1 MKILLKQKVYIFLT
15 FTALFWGGNPVTA
28 KYVVSQMEPMT
39 AVFLR
44 FLGITIILIGL
55 TLYREGRNGIP
66 KTKQWPSII
75 AMGTLGIFINNACQ
89 FTGLLYTSAVNCSL
103 LSATT
108 PVMIATFTCLFM
120 NDQLNGQ
127 QWLGVA
133 VSFFGVLLII
143 SKGSITS
150 LIGLDVNYGDIL
162 VFISQVG
169 WTFYSIKGSSVMKD
183 LSPIAT
189 TAWTGLVGTILFFIF
204 VTVGGFTGKVA
215 LNFYG
220 WFSMFYMI
228 IGSGVLAF
236 CWWNQ
241 GIAVVGPN
249 QTTIFTNII
258 PISGMCFAA
267 IFLHEAISWSQILG
281 AVWIIVGICL
291 TTQTFHLHFGHQQK
305 EVRI

>member
-1 MKILLKQKVYIFLT
+1 MKTFLKQKVYIFLT
-15 FTALFWGGNPVTA
+15 LTALFWGGNPVTA
-28 KYVVSQMEPMT
+28 KYVVSQIEPMT

-44 FLGITIILIGL
+44 FLGMTTILICL
-55 TLYREGRNGIP
+55 TLCREGRNGIP
-66 KTKQWPSII
+66 HIKQWPSII

-108 PVMIATFTCLFM
+108 PVMIVTFTCLFM
-120 NDQLNGQ
+120 NDKLNGQ
-127 QWLGVA
+127 QWLGVTA
-133 VSFFGVLLII
+133 SFLGVLLII
-143 SKGSITS
+143 SQGSIASFT
-150 LIGLDVNYGDIL
+150 GLNVNYGDLL
-162 VFISQVG
+162 VFVSQVG
-169 WTFYSIKGSSVMKD
+169 WAFYSIEGRSVMKV
-183 LSPIAT
+183 LSPMAT

-204 VTVGGFTGKVA
+204 AVFGGFTGKVE

-241 GIAVVGPN
+241 GVAVVGPN
-249 QTTIFTNII
+249 KTTIFSNII

-267 IFLHEAISWSQILG
+267 VFLHEAISWAQIIG
-281 AVWIIVGICL
+281 GVWIIIGIGM
-291 TTQTFHLHFGHQQK
+291 TTQTIHLHIGHQHK
-305 EVRI
+305 EVQI